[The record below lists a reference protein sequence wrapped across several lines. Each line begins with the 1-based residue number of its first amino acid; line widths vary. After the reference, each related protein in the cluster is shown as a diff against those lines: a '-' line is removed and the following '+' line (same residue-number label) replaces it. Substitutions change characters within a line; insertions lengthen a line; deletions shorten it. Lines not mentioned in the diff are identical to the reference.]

1 MTTFV
6 QLNIYTR
13 IVTRRENQSARHG
26 ACQGRHAMV
35 CGPMVRECS
44 AKLNMSFVYMS
55 LNICYIASYKIYHMV
70 ILSKLI
76 QKDRSVL
83 PQHSFSRQS
92 ILHVTMLQCYNHVQS
107 TKPVGVQ
114 YYNTVRK
121 RELIS

>member
-55 LNICYIASYKIYHMV
+55 LNICYITSYKIYHMV

-76 QKDRSVL
+76 LKDRSVL

-92 ILHVTMLQCYNHVQS
+92 ILHVTMLQCYNVTTMFKVQS
-107 TKPVGVQ
+107 RSE
-114 YYNTVRK
+114 YNTTILYVK
-121 RELIS
+121 ES